1 MNNLSQFFSRIMNDL
16 IKTQLRIFDVHC
28 IFLSI
33 IEIYTKQKVTT
44 SANQRN
50 NKTNLK

>member
-1 MNNLSQFFSRIMNDL
+1 MKNLSQFFSRIMNDL

-33 IEIYTKQKVTT
+33 IEIYTKQKEWLNFYNICQPTE
-44 SANQRN
+44 
-50 NKTNLK
+50 

>member
-1 MNNLSQFFSRIMNDL
+1 MKNLSQFFSRIMNDL

-50 NKTNLK
+50 NKINFK